1 MYTQLHLI
9 PLRYGIQIG
18 GRHAEIIESNI
29 NYNNDTKME
38 NETKTER
45 NKATNDTNG
54 QRCRCIRTRLNLATL
69 LKIN

>member
-9 PLRYGIQIG
+9 PLGYGIQIG

-29 NYNNDTKME
+29 NYNNDTKKNVTKR

-45 NKATNDTNG
+45 KKASNYANG
-54 QRCRCIRTRLNLATL
+54 QR
-69 LKIN
+69 